1 MAPAPVS
8 DPTADFFAELGQ
20 RKHEPL
26 LVKATGTVR
35 LDVLDGKKTER
46 WFVAIDK
53 GDLTVSRK
61 PSTADTT
68 LRAQKALFDGVAS
81 GQVNAVAAVLRG
93 EIAVDGDW
101 RLLVLFQRLFPGPSA
116 AAPSKARSAR

>member
-1 MAPAPVS
+1 MT
-8 DPTADFFAELGQ
+8 DLTAEFFDDLAQ
-20 RKHEPL
+20 RGHEPL
-26 LVKATGTVR
+26 LGNASGTMR
-35 LDVLDGKKTER
+35 FDIADGKRTET
-46 WFVAIDK
+46 WFVTIDK

-81 GQVNAVAAVLRG
+81 GQVNAVAAMLRG
-93 EIAVDGDW
+93 EIAVEGDW

-116 AAPSKARSAR
+116 ARSKAKSAR

>member
-35 LDVLDGKKTER
+35 LDVLEGKKTDR
-46 WFVAIDK
+46 WFVTIDK

-93 EIAVDGDW
+93 EIAVEGDW

-116 AAPSKARSAR
+116 ARSKAKSAR

>member
-8 DPTADFFAELGQ
+8 DATADFFAELGQ

-35 LDVLDGKKTER
+35 LDVLEGKKTDS
-46 WFVAIDK
+46 WFVTIDK

-68 LRAQKALFDGVAS
+68 LRAQKALFDGVAT
-81 GQVNAVAAVLRG
+81 GRLNAVAAMLRG
-93 EIAVDGDW
+93 EIAVEGDW

-116 AAPSKARSAR
+116 ARSKAKSAR